1 MCDKCWCFN
10 FNFFNFSWIQ
20 KIFPSFYFLRWF
32 LFKLCLCF
40 SVDLTN
46 NVYLSLNI
54 DIIGETLFWFNSTKY
69 LYIPG
74 TWITLQKF
82 IKNAIIKSHFW
93 LSFNQC
99 DFCCLILW
107 WTDELFLMYEV
118 PTKHNFC
125 PSSFITHSSVSKTLP
140 KDCNYNFGDIYT
152 PTSYPTKGTWRKA
165 RFAPS

>member
-1 MCDKCWCFN
+1 MENCFESGHHIIPYYQIVLGGSYLYYQKKIYLQRGILPLCSVQKVQKTSSNPYLARQTPTSRHASNPYYVQCTLIKISNRMCDKCWCFN

-69 LYIPG
+69 TFQAL
-74 TWITLQKF
+74 
-82 IKNAIIKSHFW
+82 A
-93 LSFNQC
+93 
-99 DFCCLILW
+99 
-107 WTDELFLMYEV
+107 
-118 PTKHNFC
+118 
-125 PSSFITHSSVSKTLP
+125 
-140 KDCNYNFGDIYT
+140 
-152 PTSYPTKGTWRKA
+152 
-165 RFAPS
+165 